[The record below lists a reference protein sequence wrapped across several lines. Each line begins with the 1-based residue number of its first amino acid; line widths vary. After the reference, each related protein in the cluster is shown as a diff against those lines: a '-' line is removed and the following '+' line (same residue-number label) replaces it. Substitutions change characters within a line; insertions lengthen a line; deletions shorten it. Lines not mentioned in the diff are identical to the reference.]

1 MQVYVCA
8 GHARVFQSE
17 VTDAAAEEGGGGCV
31 GGWGGHGA
39 LAFCFNGCRSLLPL
53 LPLIA
58 F

>member
-1 MQVYVCA
+1 MQVGGCVGHVC
-8 GHARVFQSE
+8 VFQSE
-17 VTDAAAEEGGGGCV
+17 VADRAAEERD
-31 GGWGGHGA
+31 HGA